1 MSRMPAP
8 MILAA
13 ALLAACVPTVEDV
26 EMPTVPPENACGAAE
41 LAGLV
46 GQNRKVLEAMKF
58 SGPVRV
64 IEPGMAVTMDYIA
77 HRLNIELDR
86 RGTITRLSCG

>member
-1 MSRMPAP
+1 MSRTLPT
-8 MILAA
+8 LAA
-13 ALLAACVPTVEDV
+13 ALLLAACVPIVEDV
-26 EMPTVPPENACGAAE
+26 EMPTVPPGNACGAAE

-77 HRLNIELDR
+77 RRLNIELDR